1 MRDTAR
7 RLRWNVQ
14 TAILWSTKG
23 MTDCTDSPY
32 TWPKTGEDHTIHP
45 SYSVIPAHPELI
57 VWYRITSACIV
68 YDSSL

>member
-1 MRDTAR
+1 MQLDDRDEMCR
-7 RLRWNVQ
+7 QRCLGRHRL
-14 TAILWSTKG
+14 KG

-32 TWPKTGEDHTIHP
+32 TWPRTGDDHTIHP
-45 SYSVIPAHPELI
+45 SYSVILAHPELI